1 MPTTSER
8 TLNDPTN
15 LHPRHD
21 EAGDPFAPFRAADPS
36 RPFVIAQLGQSLDGR
51 IATVSGESKYI
62 NGAPALDHLHRMR
75 AEVDAVIVGASTI
88 VADDPQLTVRRVS
101 GRNPARIVIDP
112 SRRLKSGARWLEE
125 DGTQRLIICAQNAS
139 AQSCTGAERLELVS
153 SNGAIDPRLIIESL
167 FARGFKRILIE
178 GGAKTISV
186 FLDAGCIDR
195 LHLLMAPMII
205 GSGRNGLDLSP
216 IAELSRALRPK
227 TYFHALGAGEFLI
240 DCNLRQSAQEE
251 HQP

>member
-8 TLNDPTN
+8 ILNDTAN
-15 LHPRHD
+15 LHHRHD

-101 GRNPARIVIDP
+101 GRNPARVVIDP

-125 DGTQRLIICAQNAS
+125 DGTQRLIICAQDAH
-139 AQSCTGAERLELVS
+139 LEINFGPPKKELTETNHEQKT
-153 SNGAIDPRLIIESL
+153 NGEP
-167 FARGFKRILIE
+167 
-178 GGAKTISV
+178 
-186 FLDAGCIDR
+186 
-195 LHLLMAPMII
+195 
-205 GSGRNGLDLSP
+205 
-216 IAELSRALRPK
+216 
-227 TYFHALGAGEFLI
+227 
-240 DCNLRQSAQEE
+240 
-251 HQP
+251 